1 MAARQ
6 GIAAEFARRGYEPD
20 AAQRAAIEKLD
31 ALRARLID
39 AEKRRDAPL
48 TRARRLLRAKPKD
61 AAVRGLYLWGGVGRG
76 KTLLLDFFHASLP
89 FERKR
94 RSHFHRFM
102 QDVHAQLKAHAKEA
116 DPLALVADRYA
127 TELRVLCF
135 DELYVSDIADAMIL
149 GKLFGALIE
158 RGVTLVFTS
167 NLPPSGLYRE
177 GLQRQRFL
185 PAIAL
190 LEKHT
195 EVLTVNG
202 PADYRLRQLGEASLY
217 LDSSDPA
224 TPRELQRLFA
234 IFADTEGTS
243 PGSIEVAARSIPIVR
258 DSDTAAWFTF
268 DALCEGPRGQADYI
282 EISRDYACVVLQD
295 VPVLDESRENAAR
308 RFIALVDELYDRGV
322 DLVISAAAPIDRLYR
337 GTRLTFE
344 FARTASRLIEMQ
356 SEDYRAREHL
366 A

>member
-1 MAARQ
+1 MAARPV
-6 GIAAEFARRGYEPD
+6 IAAEFARRGYEPD
-20 AAQRAAIEKLD
+20 AAQRVAIEKLD
-31 ALRARLID
+31 ALRTRLID
-39 AEKRRDAPL
+39 AEKRRDSPL
-48 TRARRLLRAKPKD
+48 TRARRLLRARPKGPG
-61 AAVRGLYLWGGVGRG
+61 VRGIYLWGGVGRG
-76 KTLLLDFFHASLP
+76 KTLLLDLFHASLP

-102 QDVHAQLKAHAKEA
+102 QDVHAQLKAHAKSE
-116 DPLALVADRYA
+116 DPLALVAEDLASR
-127 TELRVLCF
+127 LRVLCF

-149 GKLFGALIE
+149 GSLFAGLLE

-167 NLPPSGLYRE
+167 NVPPAGLYRD

-190 LEKHT
+190 LEKHI
-195 EVLTVNG
+195 EVLAVNG

-217 LDSSDPA
+217 LDSADPA

-243 PGSIEVAARSIPIVR
+243 PGAIEVASRSIPIVR

-268 DALCEGPRGQADYI
+268 EALCEGPRGQADYI

-295 VPVLDESRENAAR
+295 VPVLDETRENAAR

-322 DLVISAAAPIDRLYR
+322 DLVVSAAAPIDRLYR

-344 FARTASRLIEMQ
+344 FERTASRLVEMR
-356 SEDYRAREHL
+356 SSGYLAREHL